1 MNPNHTK
8 RQSKS
13 RKFKESGYRFY
24 IRNVTGLSFVF
35 KLSCN
40 SIIKLGFCHR
50 SVDQQ
55 NRLRYQLLKIKSAAI
70 RAVLRKSVTL

>member
-1 MNPNHTK
+1 LKPHKTIGSLHDPEISNT
-8 RQSKS
+8 
-13 RKFKESGYRFY
+13 RFD
-24 IRNVTGLSFVF
+24 NNSTGLSFVF

-55 NRLRYQLLKIKSAAI
+55 NRLRYQLLKIKSTAI